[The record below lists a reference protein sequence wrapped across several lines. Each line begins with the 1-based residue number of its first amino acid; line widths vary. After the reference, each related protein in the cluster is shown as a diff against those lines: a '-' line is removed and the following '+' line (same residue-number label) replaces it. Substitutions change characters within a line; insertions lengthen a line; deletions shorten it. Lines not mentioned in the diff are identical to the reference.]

1 MTEDHKGVRMTDLK
15 AKRDEAEKQREQ
27 ALASVNFLAGMVRAY
42 DELIAAGAILP
53 DPPTPPRTTIPE
65 DGDA

>member
-42 DELIAAGAILP
+42 DEVLAAEAAA
-53 DPPTPPRTTIPE
+53 PPPEPPAE
-65 DGDA
+65 